1 MVAKTQS
8 RGSSSEILWDF
19 KLTYLHTTILKFL
32 EIVYFD
38 FYEKLQDFSYKALP
52 NCVAS
57 LLARG
62 TIITSVGKV
71 WACKETDV
79 QKIKSWLLRDTCSTE
94 LCNNRNVVFWCETWA
109 WFGCK
114 AEGLEHL
121 AWDFQFTVKLLS
133 CFTMGKSI
141 MPNNEG
147 QLDNVLL
154 CTVVSKRKLGAGVR
168 CTSVL

>member
-8 RGSSSEILWDF
+8 RGSSSEIVWDF
-19 KLTYLHTTILKFL
+19 KLTYLHTTVLKFL

-52 NCVAS
+52 KCVAS

-114 AEGLEHL
+114 AEGWNIWPEISSSQWSFWAALPW
-121 AWDFQFTVKLLS
+121 AS
-133 CFTMGKSI
+133 
-141 MPNNEG
+141 
-147 QLDNVLL
+147 QL
-154 CTVVSKRKLGAGVR
+154 CPITKGS
-168 CTSVL
+168 